1 MGAQQGG
8 DKSLQWGSQWLAPTK
23 LPALITEF
31 PVAGIPQAP
40 TQTSSQP
47 VLQMGTLRGEEAC
60 LGHRQEETASW
71 PWGGVAGREGAKAAP
86 QAGRAPCPPECG
98 NHHLGSREETAIPL
112 GAHGWLVKAEEA
124 VVRAQILKLD
134 PDNRHRP
141 VNLFTYRLESAFSLA
156 SLPSRN
162 PAARL
167 HLAGSWPTAQ
177 SGDRPHL

>member
-1 MGAQQGG
+1 METRVCSGVPSG
-8 DKSLQWGSQWLAPTK
+8 
-23 LPALITEF
+23 LPPQTSRALITEF

-60 LGHRQEETASW
+60 RGHSQEETTSW

-86 QAGRAPCPPECG
+86 QAGRALRPPKCG

-112 GAHGWLVKAEEA
+112 GAHDWLVKAEEA

-134 PDNRHRP
+134 PDNGHHP
-141 VNLFTYRLESAFSLA
+141 VNLFTYRLESAFSRA
-156 SLPSRN
+156 SLPPGN

-167 HLAGSWPTAQ
+167 HLAGSWPA
-177 SGDRPHL
+177 S